1 MRLLVTG
8 ANGMVGRNIVQHPL
22 SEFHQILSPSSRDL
36 DLRDYAAVKG
46 FLDAHRPDCIVHAA
60 GRVGGI
66 QANIREPVAFL
77 IDNLDMGRNVVMA
90 AKAAGVRRLINL
102 GSSCMY
108 PRNALNPL
116 TEDRILQGELEPT
129 NEGYALAKIMTARL
143 CQYIRRESPSLLYKT
158 LVPCNIYGPHD
169 KFDPAHSHMVPA
181 VIRKIQLAKESGYDT
196 VEVWGDGEARREFMY
211 VGDLADCVF
220 SAIQRLESMPD
231 VMNVGLGED
240 YTINDYYKVI
250 AEVIGYR
257 GQFVHD
263 LSKPVGMARKL
274 VSTARAEAW
283 GWRATTGL
291 VEGIKK
297 TYEFY
302 LEHSKNAA

>member
-22 SEFHQILSPSSRDL
+22 AGTYEILSPSSREL

-46 FLDAHRPDCIVHAA
+46 YLDTHRPDCIVHAA

-77 IDNLDMGRNVVMA
+77 VDNLDMGRNVVMA
-90 AKAAGVRRLINL
+90 ANAVGIARLVNL

-108 PRNALNPL
+108 PRNAPNPL
-116 TEDRILQGELEPT
+116 TEEMILQGELEPT

-143 CQYIRRESPSLLYKT
+143 CQYIRREDPALLYKT

-169 KFDPAHSHMVPA
+169 KFDLAHSHMVPA
-181 VIRKIQLAKESGYDT
+181 VIRKIHLAKGSGIDT
-196 VEVWGDGEARREFMY
+196 VEVWGDGTARREFMY
-211 VGDLADCVF
+211 AGDLADCVF
-220 SAIQRLESMPD
+220 RAIQQLESMPD
-231 VMNVGLGED
+231 IMNVGIGED
-240 YTINDYYKVI
+240 YTINEYYRVI
-250 AEVIGYR
+250 AEIIGYR
-257 GQFVHD
+257 GRFVHD
-263 LSKPVGMARKL
+263 LSKPVGMTRKL
-274 VSTARAEAW
+274 VSTARADAW
-283 GWRATTGL
+283 GWRCSTAL
-291 VEGIKK
+291 PEGIKK

-302 LEHSKNAA
+302 LEHYKNAA